1 MNTRY
6 TTGQSVLIPAV
17 IKSAEEV
24 NGQIIY
30 HVDGEFWDGIPEDDI
45 IVNEEVT
52 ARIETDREMRRF
64 VRDLYQA
71 FSQVA

>member
-6 TTGQSVLIPAV
+6 TTGQSVLI
-17 IKSAEEV
+17 
-24 NGQIIY
+24 
-30 HVDGEFWDGIPEDDI
+30 HDI

-64 VRDLYQA
+64 ASLLGI
-71 FSQVA
+71 